1 VKSQIDFIQEI
12 AALHSANPEYEIHFF
27 VRGDETVEFA
37 YTAQL
42 ITKVE
47 VAHWYPDG
55 ETIMTDEDE
64 IREQLGYEIS
74 ENKSLS
80 ESEIENMVNDA
91 FANVPKAIIA
101 YTHAA

>member
-1 VKSQIDFIQEI
+1 VKSQIDFINEI
-12 AALHSANPEYEIHFF
+12 ATLHAANPEYEIHFF
-27 VRGDETVEFA
+27 VRGDETTEFA

-74 ENKSLS
+74 EDKSLS
-80 ESEIENMVNDA
+80 ENEINNMVDNA
-91 FANVPKAIIA
+91 FASVPLAIIA

>member
-1 VKSQIDFIQEI
+1 MKSQIDFINEI
-12 AALHSANPEYEIHFF
+12 ATLHSANPEYEIHFF
-27 VRGDETVEFA
+27 VRGDETTEFA

-47 VAHWYPDG
+47 VAYWYPDG

-64 IREQLGYEIS
+64 IREQLSYEIS

-91 FANVPKAIIA
+91 FANVPKTIIA

>member
-1 VKSQIDFIQEI
+1 MKSQIEFIHEI
-12 AALHSANPEYEIHFF
+12 AALHAKNPEYEIHFF
-27 VRGDETVEFA
+27 VRGDETTEFA

-47 VAHWYPDG
+47 VAYWYPDG

-64 IREQLGYEIS
+64 IREQLECDIS
-74 ENKSLS
+74 EDKSVSENEINNIVDNMLASVPLS
-80 ESEIENMVNDA
+80 
-91 FANVPKAIIA
+91 IID

>member
-1 VKSQIDFIQEI
+1 MKSQIEFIHEI
-12 AALHSANPEYEIHFF
+12 AALHAKNPEYEIHFF
-27 VRGDETVEFA
+27 VGGDETTEFA

-47 VAHWYPDG
+47 VAYWYPDG

-64 IREQLGYEIS
+64 IREQLEYDIS
-74 ENKSLS
+74 EDKSLS
-80 ESEIENMVNDA
+80 ENEINNIVDNMLA
-91 FANVPKAIIA
+91 SVPLSIIA

>member
-1 VKSQIDFIQEI
+1 MKSQIDFINEI

-27 VRGDETVEFA
+27 VRGDETTEFA

-47 VAHWYPDG
+47 VAYWYPDG

-74 ENKSLS
+74 EDKSLS
-80 ESEIENMVNDA
+80 ENEINNMVDNA
-91 FANVPKAIIA
+91 FASVPLSIIA